1 MERRCAW
8 VGLIGLGMAM
18 GFAVRAGD
26 ASTVRQDSR
35 TAARQQASVKAVCG
49 SCHNLEMVDSA
60 PRSFDAWIE
69 TVQAMVDR
77 GATGTDEQFGDVLD
91 YLHRRVT
98 TINVNAA
105 EPGELT
111 IVLDVPD
118 NVARAIVARRKS
130 RAFTDLAD
138 LKSVRG
144 VDPARLDERARL
156 IFFR

>member
-1 MERRCAW
+1 MGATALPVW
-8 VGLIGLGMAM
+8 VGH
-18 GFAVRAGD
+18 
-26 ASTVRQDSR
+26 ASSIQQDRSEIV
-35 TAARQQASVKAVCG
+35 RQQASVKAVCG

-60 PRSFDAWIE
+60 PRSYDAWIE

-77 GATGTDEQFGDVLD
+77 GATGTDEQFSDVLD
-91 YLHRRVT
+91 YLHHTVT

-118 NVARAIVARRKS
+118 SVARAIVARRAA

-144 VDPARLDERARL
+144 SDPARLDEKARL